1 MPLKVATDSIAIGCD
16 AGVIKSFRNISKDT
30 VADEPALLLIKQE
43 LEECE
48 CFLKVLENESL
59 SAKREVFLQVIN
71 NLKFHLEA
79 FGPAAFAFCLDEF
92 HKVIKDAEEVERE
105 VSLHCLMLKFLKTKQ
120 IVMDSLFKEYFEQK
134 KQIRLVHSC
143 LEMALH
149 TLENEVNMVP
159 KSQQVT
165 LRFAL
170 LVDSNVTARLLDE
183 FEEIENVFLQMTSS
197 YIEPN
202 AARDSIHK
210 LMLDSIS
217 FKPNNIPVQISPVET
232 ISVINRYCKFLSVGK
247 LDFSVNSEFEF
258 WIDDNSSNLY
268 GRTHLHLPA
277 KSMLTKPVTA
287 PCVALSLE
295 HHDLTDV
302 KILSRVATCWEAC
315 KLLHDASELDA
326 AMVPTRMLRHQTR
339 DSTTHDFP
347 VKVSKRSWYK
357 KPIPEILKDSFPRQ
371 GSKVYIYM
379 IESAE
384 SVNSADDRY
393 KKKLGFCTRKRLPKL
408 PAFVIYKRR
417 QKILLSIR
425 EVATRTLEEGSNNC
439 LLYFHFYVLNSILK
453 YEVNGCDDTCQPDNG
468 LLWTVLK
475 EDGEGI
481 SIDERFLESLLH
493 SRDCSQ
499 TTNVDL
505 DLCGN
510 IKDAI
515 VVPRHRKDED
525 VVYIVQGICRD
536 VTPLDVFPNK
546 QVANSYLDYYRNKH
560 NIELKPDQHM
570 VEVKSRGKDLNLL
583 QKRFPEK
590 ESSKFLR
597 NKNNI
602 VIPQELCSVHP
613 IPSHLWEQIDWIP
626 VVIHR
631 MTSLLLVKEFQDVL
645 CDEFGLFSSECSPAI
660 DDCICLKL
668 NEFHVARDQA
678 MLQSIEKEFVGSKT
692 VLEENTKGN
701 DDGTGEPSSSRRVRQ
716 QLKNDIGSLS
726 SEPCNFSAGNNESL
740 ASDFVADIVKRRLLP
755 PPSFLLVALTSI
767 EAGDLFDCE
776 KLAILGD
783 LKELWKYL
791 FEERFDYKSNLMV
804 KAVVNCERINLL
816 TEEDML
822 NYPSGNQ
829 GNAKD
834 NEANKFLKS
843 SGAMTSQKSSFEVD
857 GKLADNS
864 PLPTKETNRKERCQ
878 QSQRR
883 DPSPTERPSTRSTG
897 EVYVAIRNKAI
908 ADSVEALIGV
918 CFLFSG
924 EEVALDVMQWLGFD
938 MHCVPRKAGKICNK
952 DTDNNSFKDHQL
964 LKSVI
969 DVPCATYD
977 VKVAKSD
984 QSLSDLQNE
993 DHSSSLQS
1001 LCDVGTNSETG
1012 GNVPCDIGI
1021 NIPTTF
1027 PHINLVTNNVLESR
1041 MQDKGYTKN
1050 NVNYEDGPPMRF
1062 QARCTPVYVA
1072 RQYEE
1077 FEKKIKYSFRNKNIL
1092 AEALLHPSYFRELA
1106 PEVNCNQRLEFLGDS
1121 ILYLLVTDYLCRMY
1135 PVSTT
1140 EELTVMR
1147 QVVISTRT
1155 FAIVSILFEFQKFM
1169 MVLSPKMSYQVIEWS
1184 EVVTRRKAEGTL
1196 WPKLSMFDAQNYH
1209 TVFSKSQTWPTN
1221 VPKDLADV
1229 FESVAAA
1236 IYIDS
1241 GEIQSVW
1248 RSYYILLKDVLDS
1261 LPSPRC

>member
-1 MPLKVATDSIAIGCD
+1 MMAVNFFRHPYLIDHLASALKENCTILLNRMTSKELLVCYICNEFVKQTNKPCLVLTALEDSDRHHRFRRWLEVITNLHLEVLGKQLTDATNEKVIVYTTPLDYYLRHKLKDTFLDKLGLIIVDLTAIEIDKEILKEIRSSFEMIREREIRFVMLVSISKYTYCANSIKDFLKLCNQTIPIMPLKVATDSIAIGCD

-170 LVDSNVTARLLDE
+170 LVDSNVTARVLFSTLQELKMTTRFNYLNRFSIYLINTTFCDAINPLENTLIITTIDHNSILRHNFQCNICICIGIPKDYEDFLKIKRLLIWKEGTLHFMLSSTNANFAASMKLLDE

-783 LKELWKYL
+783 AFLCFAVSVQL
-791 FEERFDYKSNLMV
+791 FYQNLNEHVMSQERGVLV
-804 KAVVNCERINLL
+804 RI
-816 TEEDML
+816 
-822 NYPSGNQ
+822 
-829 GNAKD
+829 
-834 NEANKFLKS
+834 
-843 SGAMTSQKSSFEVD
+843 
-857 GKLADNS
+857 
-864 PLPTKETNRKERCQ
+864 
-878 QSQRR
+878 
-883 DPSPTERPSTRSTG
+883 
-897 EVYVAIRNKAI
+897 
-908 ADSVEALIGV
+908 
-918 CFLFSG
+918 
-924 EEVALDVMQWLGFD
+924 
-938 MHCVPRKAGKICNK
+938 
-952 DTDNNSFKDHQL
+952 
-964 LKSVI
+964 
-969 DVPCATYD
+969 
-977 VKVAKSD
+977 
-984 QSLSDLQNE
+984 
-993 DHSSSLQS
+993 
-1001 LCDVGTNSETG
+1001 
-1012 GNVPCDIGI
+1012 
-1021 NIPTTF
+1021 
-1027 PHINLVTNNVLESR
+1027 
-1041 MQDKGYTKN
+1041 
-1050 NVNYEDGPPMRF
+1050 
-1062 QARCTPVYVA
+1062 
-1072 RQYEE
+1072 
-1077 FEKKIKYSFRNKNIL
+1077 
-1092 AEALLHPSYFRELA
+1092 
-1106 PEVNCNQRLEFLGDS
+1106 
-1121 ILYLLVTDYLCRMY
+1121 
-1135 PVSTT
+1135 
-1140 EELTVMR
+1140 
-1147 QVVISTRT
+1147 
-1155 FAIVSILFEFQKFM
+1155 
-1169 MVLSPKMSYQVIEWS
+1169 
-1184 EVVTRRKAEGTL
+1184 
-1196 WPKLSMFDAQNYH
+1196 
-1209 TVFSKSQTWPTN
+1209 
-1221 VPKDLADV
+1221 
-1229 FESVAAA
+1229 
-1236 IYIDS
+1236 
-1241 GEIQSVW
+1241 
-1248 RSYYILLKDVLDS
+1248 
-1261 LPSPRC
+1261 